1 MNGRGDGLDTGRPLV
16 GRHHERDGT
25 VVFDAD
31 AHVSSKAA
39 GLGRYST
46 LAKLLHE
53 HLVEVFGALRIARL
67 EQARPPAATHV
78 RKQCELGNDQGG
90 SVHVYEAHV
99 HPTRLVPEDAQAQ
112 DLANA
117 NADPSASYLS
127 S

>member
-1 MNGRGDGLDTGRPLV
+1 VEGRGDGVDKGWPVV
-16 GRHHERDGT
+16 GRDPERDGT

-99 HPTRLVPEDAQAQ
+99 HPTRLVREDAQVD
-112 DLANA
+112 DLVSEL
-117 NADPSASYLS
+117 ADRVVVVI
-127 S
+127 